1 MQRSRALNEK
11 QSNSTILLQSI
22 VDLAN
27 GVLIL
32 PLIPVYLTSQ
42 AAGTPRCVTIYVF
55 KKSAILMFSYS
66 LTTLSAMNFENIH
79 GNSTSVPPSNSG
91 YKRKVTGIRS
101 RLCNADSNLQ
111 LHINV

>member
-1 MQRSRALNEK
+1 MQLSPVK
-11 QSNSTILLQSI
+11 
-22 VDLAN
+22 VVAN

-32 PLIPVYLTSQ
+32 PLIAVNLTSQ

-66 LTTLSAMNFENIH
+66 LTTLSAMNFEKIH

-91 YKRKVTGIRS
+91 YKQKVTGIRS
-101 RLCNADSNLQ
+101 RCLCNADRNLQ
-111 LHINV
+111 FHINV